1 MSEEQKIHSQ
11 FSVANFVIFVSMKQL
26 SFFLIVFS
34 TFLFGQQIR
43 SVQLFNPQTND
54 ETPVIGFNEQLIL
67 RFDDLSNSSNIYR
80 YTIKHY
86 DRNWN
91 DDGLFFTE
99 YANGSLNGMIDQF
112 QYSFN
117 TLQAY
122 TNYTLVFPNDK
133 IQPKISGNF
142 ELIVYYDAPGKPL
155 FTKRFCVVEDG
166 ANVALNVTRTADA
179 RKPEIRQRVEVQAI
193 GNNPVLNS
201 NLNSVSLNV
210 VQNNNWNVSVL
221 NQKPST
227 VLGSKLL
234 FQQMNLTFPGNNEF
248 YYFDNKNMMG
258 TFDMVANGE
267 TIDGVNYTYLYPVW
281 AYPLNYQYQP
291 DVNGAYYFRRN
302 DLGIERNADREADYS
317 WVYFALDSEK
327 TDKEI
332 FVLGGFNDFIPSK
345 ENQMVYD
352 EKAKKYIA
360 SIYLKQGFYNYML
373 ATKNPDG
380 TLNFGEINGNFWQTE
395 NLYQAFLYY
404 QPFGRNYDGLI
415 GYGEFRTPVR

>member
-54 ETPVIGFNEQLIL
+54 ETPVIAFNEKLIL

-99 YANGSLNGMIDQF
+99 YANGSLNGLIDQF

-142 ELIVYYDAPGKPL
+142 ELIVYFDAPGKPL

-291 DVNGAYYFRRN
+291 DVNGAFYFRRN

-395 NLYQAFLYY
+395 NLYQALLYY